1 MRIGVIIA
9 MDKELAGIKSLLG
22 DTRETEL
29 HGRRYVTGTLGRNT
43 IVLHQCGIGKV
54 NAAIG
59 TAELLTAF
67 APDAVVSTG
76 VAGGASTKLE
86 VQDVVVARQTC
97 YHDVYCGEDVAYG
110 QIPGQ
115 PERFDAAPELLAKA
129 ATLDGC
135 GTRIHTGLT
144 VTGDWFVDS
153 REKMRE
159 IADRFPEA
167 MAVDME
173 SAAIAQACRQR
184 GVPFVSFRIISDIP
198 LSDNKAQQYFDFWE
212 RLADNSFHVTKTF
225 LESL

>member
-1 MRIGVIIA
+1 

-22 DTRETEL
+22 DVTETEL
-29 HGRRYVTGTLGRNT
+29 HGRRYVTGTLERNT

-76 VAGGASTKLE
+76 VAGGASTELN